1 MNARHLGF
9 SELIVD
15 FCKSSKLPTPAW

>member
-1 MNARHLGF
+1 MNARHLSF

-15 FCKSSKLPTPAW
+15 FCKSSKSFTPAW